1 MDKCRYGTTC
11 IFILDPSGPSREP
24 YLDNKDT
31 KQSNS
36 DRYQR
41 IPDFESVQFLRMTP
55 IQVRT
60 DLYRSKIGFG
70 LSMVFMDHLD

>member
-1 MDKCRYGTTC
+1 MDT
-11 IFILDPSGPSREP
+11 SGPSREP

-36 DRYQR
+36 DRDQR
-41 IPDFESVQFLRMTP
+41 TPDFVLVQFRGMTP

-60 DLYRSKIGFG
+60 DRYRSKIGFG
-70 LSMVFMDHLD
+70 LSKVFMDHLDRNSNKIL